1 MTDATSSAL
10 TYDPATELPPLR
22 NGTRRGKD
30 GLFRSGGTATQ
41 ITPANARAMLRRRW
55 ELQRAAF
62 ADGIADAI
70 RATGLLPPADEYGA
84 AAWRVIAQ
92 RAAELLLDTT
102 DAAKFARL
110 LRACADL
117 AGYAP
122 PAEERDDDGTV
133 RLTVTY
139 RPRQQAA
146 ADAPDVVDVSARDAA
161 QADTSPA
168 AQRGE

>member
-1 MTDATSSAL
+1 
-10 TYDPATELPPLR
+10 
-22 NGTRRGKD
+22 
-30 GLFRSGGTATQ
+30 
-41 ITPANARAMLRRRW
+41 MLRRRW

-70 RATGLLPPADEYGA
+70 RATGLLPPADEYRAG
-84 AAWRVIAQ
+84 AWRIIAQ

-139 RPRQQAA
+139 RPRQPAA
-146 ADAPDVVDVSARDAA
+146 VDAPDVVDAGTPDVVDASAR
-161 QADTSPA
+161 
-168 AQRGE
+168 